1 MKTKN
6 PAKRILKTAVI
17 QMQSKPYA
25 LNENL
30 QLALNLAKEA
40 HDKGANLI
48 VLPELFDSGYCV
60 NENARERKRARL
72 KRVGLLNQILA
83 FYGLKI
89 NDWQGAKFVLCDK
102 KGQSVIVNDLGDLW
116 GKAQKLAKKEMDV
129 LDSNLLAFLNQQT
142 HATH

>member
-1 MKTKN
+1 MCVLCGELISSFHWTDGSDEN
-6 PAKRILKTAVI
+6 YG
-17 QMQSKPYA
+17 SD
-25 LNENL
+25 ENL
-30 QLALNLAKEA
+30 KEPNALISA
-40 HDKGANLI
+40 
-48 VLPELFDSGYCV
+48 

-116 GKAQKLAKKEMDV
+116 GKAQNLAKKEMDA
-129 LDSNLLAFLNQQT
+129 LDSNLLAFLNQNP

>member
-1 MKTKN
+1 MCVLCGELISSFHWSDEN
-6 PAKRILKTAVI
+6 YGSDSYEID
-17 QMQSKPYA
+17 
-25 LNENL
+25 ENL
-30 QLALNLAKEA
+30 KEP
-40 HDKGANLI
+40 NVLI
-48 VLPELFDSGYCV
+48 SA

-72 KRVGLLNQILA
+72 KRVRLLNQILA

-116 GKAQKLAKKEMDV
+116 DKAQKLAKKKMDA

>member
-1 MKTKN
+1 MCVLCGELISSFHWSDENYGTN
-6 PAKRILKTAVI
+6 GSDSYEID
-17 QMQSKPYA
+17 
-25 LNENL
+25 ENL
-30 QLALNLAKEA
+30 REPNALISA
-40 HDKGANLI
+40 
-48 VLPELFDSGYCV
+48 

-89 NDWQGAKFVLCDK
+89 GDWQGAKFVLCDK

-116 GKAQKLAKKEMDV
+116 GKAQNLAKKKMDV
-129 LDSNLLAFLNQQT
+129 LDSNLLAFLNQNT

>member
-1 MKTKN
+1 MCVLCGELISSFHWTDSSDESDSYE
-6 PAKRILKTAVI
+6 ID
-17 QMQSKPYA
+17 
-25 LNENL
+25 ENL
-30 QLALNLAKEA
+30 KGSNAL
-40 HDKGANLI
+40 I
-48 VLPELFDSGYCV
+48 ST

-72 KRVGLLNQILA
+72 KRVRLLNQILA

-116 GKAQKLAKKEMDV
+116 GKAQKLAKKEMDA

-142 HATH
+142 HAIH

>member
-1 MKTKN
+1 MCVLCGELISSFHWSDEN
-6 PAKRILKTAVI
+6 YGSDSYEIG
-17 QMQSKPYA
+17 
-25 LNENL
+25 ENL
-30 QLALNLAKEA
+30 KEPNALISA
-40 HDKGANLI
+40 
-48 VLPELFDSGYCV
+48 

-89 NDWQGAKFVLCDK
+89 DDWQGAKFVLHDK

-116 GKAQKLAKKEMDV
+116 GKAQNLAKKEMDA
-129 LDSNLLAFLNQQT
+129 LDSHLLAFLNQNP

>member
-1 MKTKN
+1 MCVLCGELISSFHWTDGSHGSDSYE
-6 PAKRILKTAVI
+6 ID
-17 QMQSKPYA
+17 
-25 LNENL
+25 ENL
-30 QLALNLAKEA
+30 KEPNAL
-40 HDKGANLI
+40 I
-48 VLPELFDSGYCV
+48 ST

-102 KGQSVIVNDLGDLW
+102 KGQSVMVNDLGDLW
-116 GKAQKLAKKEMDV
+116 DKAQNLAKKKMDA
-129 LDSNLLAFLNQQT
+129 LDSNLLAFLNQNP

>member
-1 MKTKN
+1 MCVLCGELISSFHWSDEN
-6 PAKRILKTAVI
+6 YGSDSYEID
-17 QMQSKPYA
+17 
-25 LNENL
+25 ENL
-30 QLALNLAKEA
+30 REPNALI
-40 HDKGANLI
+40 GA
-48 VLPELFDSGYCV
+48 

-116 GKAQKLAKKEMDV
+116 GKAQNLAKKEMDA
-129 LDSNLLAFLNQQT
+129 LDSNLLAFLNQNT

>member
-1 MKTKN
+1 MCVLCGELISSFHWTDEN
-6 PAKRILKTAVI
+6 YGTDG
-17 QMQSKPYA
+17 SDSYGSD
-25 LNENL
+25 ENL
-30 QLALNLAKEA
+30 RGSNALISA
-40 HDKGANLI
+40 
-48 VLPELFDSGYCV
+48 

-89 NDWQGAKFVLCDK
+89 GDWQGAKFVLCDK

-116 GKAQKLAKKEMDV
+116 GKAQNLAKKKMDA
-129 LDSNLLAFLNQQT
+129 LDSNLLAFLNQNP

>member
-1 MKTKN
+1 MCVLCGELISSFHWTDEN
-6 PAKRILKTAVI
+6 YGTNGSDSYEID
-17 QMQSKPYA
+17 
-25 LNENL
+25 ENL
-30 QLALNLAKEA
+30 KEPNALISA
-40 HDKGANLI
+40 
-48 VLPELFDSGYCV
+48 

-116 GKAQKLAKKEMDV
+116 GKAQNLAKKKMDA
-129 LDSNLLAFLNQQT
+129 LDSNLLAFLNQNP
-142 HATH
+142 HATR

>member
-1 MKTKN
+1 MCVLCGELISSFHWSDEN
-6 PAKRILKTAVI
+6 YGSDSYEID
-17 QMQSKPYA
+17 
-25 LNENL
+25 ENL
-30 QLALNLAKEA
+30 KEPNALISA
-40 HDKGANLI
+40 
-48 VLPELFDSGYCV
+48 

-89 NDWQGAKFVLCDK
+89 NDWQGTKFVLCDK

-116 GKAQKLAKKEMDV
+116 GKAQKLAKKEMDA

>member
-1 MKTKN
+1 MCVLCGELISSFHWSDEN
-6 PAKRILKTAVI
+6 YRSDSYEID
-17 QMQSKPYA
+17 
-25 LNENL
+25 ENL
-30 QLALNLAKEA
+30 KEP
-40 HDKGANLI
+40 NVLI
-48 VLPELFDSGYCV
+48 ST

-72 KRVGLLNQILA
+72 KRVRLLNQILA

-89 NDWQGAKFVLCDK
+89 NDWQGAKFVLCDQ

-116 GKAQKLAKKEMDV
+116 DKVQKLAKKEMDA

>member
-1 MKTKN
+1 MCVLCGELISSFHWTDEN
-6 PAKRILKTAVI
+6 YGTNGSDSYEID
-17 QMQSKPYA
+17 
-25 LNENL
+25 ENL
-30 QLALNLAKEA
+30 REPNAL
-40 HDKGANLI
+40 I
-48 VLPELFDSGYCV
+48 ST

-89 NDWQGAKFVLCDK
+89 GDWQGAKFVLCDK

-116 GKAQKLAKKEMDV
+116 GKAQNLSKKEMDA
-129 LDSNLLAFLNQQT
+129 LDSNLLAFLNQNP

>member
-1 MKTKN
+1 MCVLCGELISSFHWTDGSDEN
-6 PAKRILKTAVI
+6 YG
-17 QMQSKPYA
+17 SD
-25 LNENL
+25 ENL
-30 QLALNLAKEA
+30 KEPNAL
-40 HDKGANLI
+40 I
-48 VLPELFDSGYCV
+48 ST

-116 GKAQKLAKKEMDV
+116 DKAQKLAKKEMDA

-142 HATH
+142 HAIH

>member
-1 MKTKN
+1 MCVLCGELISSFHWSDEN
-6 PAKRILKTAVI
+6 YGSDSYEID
-17 QMQSKPYA
+17 
-25 LNENL
+25 ENL
-30 QLALNLAKEA
+30 KEPNAL
-40 HDKGANLI
+40 I
-48 VLPELFDSGYCV
+48 ST

-72 KRVGLLNQILA
+72 KRVRLLNQILA

-129 LDSNLLAFLNQQT
+129 LDSNLLAFLNQNTNTT
-142 HATH
+142 H

>member
-1 MKTKN
+1 MCVLCGELISSFHWTD
-6 PAKRILKTAVI
+6 
-17 QMQSKPYA
+17 
-25 LNENL
+25 ENL
-30 QLALNLAKEA
+30 KEP
-40 HDKGANLI
+40 NTLI
-48 VLPELFDSGYCV
+48 ST

-116 GKAQKLAKKEMDV
+116 GKVQKLAKKEMDA
-129 LDSNLLAFLNQQT
+129 LDSHLLAFLNQNT
-142 HATH
+142 NAIH

>member
-1 MKTKN
+1 MCVLCGELISSFHWTD
-6 PAKRILKTAVI
+6 RTYG
-17 QMQSKPYA
+17 SGSYE
-25 LNENL
+25 NENL
-30 QLALNLAKEA
+30 KEPNAL
-40 HDKGANLI
+40 I
-48 VLPELFDSGYCV
+48 ST
-60 NENARERKRARL
+60 NENARERKRVRL

-116 GKAQKLAKKEMDV
+116 GKAQKLAKKEMDA

>member
-1 MKTKN
+1 MCVLCGELISSFHWSDEN
-6 PAKRILKTAVI
+6 YGSDSYEID
-17 QMQSKPYA
+17 
-25 LNENL
+25 ENL
-30 QLALNLAKEA
+30 REPNV
-40 HDKGANLI
+40 LI
-48 VLPELFDSGYCV
+48 ST

-116 GKAQKLAKKEMDV
+116 DKAQKLAKKEMDA
-129 LDSNLLAFLNQQT
+129 LDFHLLAFLNQNT
-142 HATH
+142 NAIH

>member
-30 QLALNLAKEA
+30 QSALNLAKEA

-60 NENARERKRARL
+60 SDKDAEFGIDFKAIEHGELKNESLSAL
-72 KRVGLLNQILA
+72 SD
-83 FYGLKI
+83 F
-89 NDWQGAKFVLCDK
+89 AKSNKVHLVACSIEKTNK
-102 KGQSVIVNDLGDLW
+102 KLYDSAYIIPSK
-116 GKAQKLAKKEMDV
+116 GK
-129 LDSNLLAFLNQQT
+129 
-142 HATH
+142 